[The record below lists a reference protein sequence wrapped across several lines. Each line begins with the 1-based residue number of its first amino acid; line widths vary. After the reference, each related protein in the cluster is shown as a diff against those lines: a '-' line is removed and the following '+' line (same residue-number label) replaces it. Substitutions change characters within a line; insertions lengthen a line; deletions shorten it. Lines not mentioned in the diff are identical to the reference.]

1 MTCQMEVNDSPALHQ
16 GKNNILLQSA
26 CYKRAECNAI
36 IVVYSLI
43 TWWFYVLIE
52 SEACHLNITPR
63 RLPFTI
69 INNVAHYGPNE
80 VPLSC
85 VIQTTQNMN
94 SSGFIVDNSSKR
106 FLFINGITVLP
117 FVVFINHNIY
127 ILLTVCVTS
136 QNDSKIHPLNYA

>member
-16 GKNNILLQSA
+16 
-26 CYKRAECNAI
+26 
-36 IVVYSLI
+36 
-43 TWWFYVLIE
+43 E